1 MTSEARSRR
10 IGTRMQ
16 EELAEILLR
25 QVSDPRLEGLIVTGI
40 DVDRELAFATIH
52 VTMAEAEAQKDVMTA
67 LIRAR
72 GFFRSEL
79 ARRIALRSFPRLR
92 FRWDASA
99 ERGARIEELLASLK
113 ADDRPKRGEKRARG

>member
-1 MTSEARSRR
+1 MRRGPRPRR

-25 QVSDPRLEGLIVTGI
+25 QVSDPRLEGLTVTGI

-52 VTMAEAEAQKDVMTA
+52 VTMAEAGAPKDVMTA

-79 ARRIALRSFPRLR
+79 ARRIPWRSFPRLR

-99 ERGARIEELLASLK
+99 GRGGGVGGL
-113 ADDRPKRGEKRARG
+113 

>member
-10 IGTRMQ
+10 IATRMQ

-79 ARRIALRSFPRLR
+79 ARRIPLRSFPRLR

>member
-10 IGTRMQ
+10 IATRMQ

-25 QVSDPRLEGLIVTGI
+25 QVSDPRLEGLTVTGI

-79 ARRIALRSFPRLR
+79 ARRIPLRSFPRLR

>member
-25 QVSDPRLEGLIVTGI
+25 QVSDPRLEGLTVTGI

-79 ARRIALRSFPRLR
+79 ARRIPLRSFPRLR

>member
-79 ARRIALRSFPRLR
+79 ARRIPLRSFPRLR

>member
-1 MTSEARSRR
+1 
-10 IGTRMQ
+10 
-16 EELAEILLR
+16 
-25 QVSDPRLEGLIVTGI
+25 VTGI

-67 LIRAR
+67 LIRGR

-79 ARRIALRSFPRLR
+79 ARRIPLRSFPRLR

>member
-1 MTSEARSRR
+1 MTSEPRSRR

-72 GFFRSEL
+72 GFFGANWRGEFRCDHSLGCDFAGTPRRSEG
-79 ARRIALRSFPRLR
+79 
-92 FRWDASA
+92 
-99 ERGARIEELLASLK
+99 RGSRNCSLL
-113 ADDRPKRGEKRARG
+113 